1 MITSEGTRLRLLIGA
16 WLTALWVLLWGQ
28 VSAGNLLTGALV
40 AACIVAVFPPQETND
55 DPFVV
60 RPVATAWFLVWFL
73 RELVI
78 TNVAVARE
86 VLLPARRS
94 EIRPA
99 IVAVQLQ
106 TRSGRLA
113 TIIANAITLTPGT
126 LTLEARNR
134 PATIYV
140 HVLAFVDAEST
151 RREVAALERR
161 VVRAFGTAEEVRRIC
176 GPSGSG
182 PT

>member
-1 MITSEGTRLRLLIGA
+1 MIASEGTRLRLLIGA
-16 WLTALWVLLWGQ
+16 WLTVLWILLWGQ
-28 VSAGNLLTGALV
+28 VSAGNLVTGALV
-40 AACIVAVFPPQETND
+40 AAGIVIVFPPQETND

-60 RPVATAWFLVWFL
+60 RPLPAARFLVWFL

-94 EIRPA
+94 EIRTA

-126 LTLEARNR
+126 LTLEVRNR

-140 HVLAFVDAEST
+140 HVLSFIDEASI
-151 RREVAALERR
+151 RGEVAALERR
-161 VVRAFGTAEEVRRIC
+161 VVRAFGTGEEVRRIC
-176 GPSGSG
+176 GPSASG
-182 PT
+182 PA